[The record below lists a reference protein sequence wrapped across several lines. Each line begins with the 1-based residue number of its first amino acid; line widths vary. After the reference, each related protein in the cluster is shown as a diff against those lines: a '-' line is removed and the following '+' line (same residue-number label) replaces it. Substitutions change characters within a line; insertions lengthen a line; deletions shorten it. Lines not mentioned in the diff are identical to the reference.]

1 MSVSFY
7 PSQEVTIAGKKIPT
21 VQSASVEFTN
31 PKRAVYKF
39 GQFLP
44 IGSVRSELGTANL
57 TVTWAVG
64 KGAGGGATVGV
75 SNLSTALNDF
85 KNGVSCSVKSGG
97 TFTMTKAFLT
107 SFTAQASVGD
117 IATCSATFT
126 STDATFTAATSAPG
140 IPTAVSAIS
149 IAPFDKIVVSLNGA
163 NFARSFNFSIDIPR
177 ENITRLGSITPVAN
191 IPTAAPTAKFDAE
204 LILGAGAATFNK
216 DGTYNATVNLD
227 GYQISVSKFRL
238 GSFQTNAVVDGVAT
252 ATVSLEQEL
261 ENFANVKF

>member
-64 KGAGGGATVGV
+64 KDAGGGGVIGV
-75 SNLSTALNDF
+75 SNLSDKLNDF
-85 KNGVSCSVKSGG
+85 TNGVNCSVKSGG
-97 TFTMTKAFLT
+97 TFDMNKAFLT
-107 SFTAQASVGD
+107 SFTAQGAVGD
-117 IATCSATFT
+117 IATCTATFT
-126 STDATFTAATSAPG
+126 STEATFTASAQAPG
-140 IPTAVSAIS
+140 IPTTVSAS
-149 IAPFDKIVVSLNGA
+149 QVAPFDKIVVSLNGA
-163 NFARSFNFSIDIPR
+163 NFAKSFNFSVDIPR
-177 ENITRLGSITPVAN
+177 EYITRLGSLTPVAN
-191 IPTAAPTAKFDAE
+191 IPTAAPTVKFDAE
-204 LILGAGAATFNK
+204 LILGAGAVSFNK
-216 DGTYNATVNLD
+216 DDVYNASVNLD
-227 GYQISVSKFRL
+227 GYNITVSKMRL
-238 GSFQTNAVVDGVAT
+238 GNFQTNAVVDGVAT